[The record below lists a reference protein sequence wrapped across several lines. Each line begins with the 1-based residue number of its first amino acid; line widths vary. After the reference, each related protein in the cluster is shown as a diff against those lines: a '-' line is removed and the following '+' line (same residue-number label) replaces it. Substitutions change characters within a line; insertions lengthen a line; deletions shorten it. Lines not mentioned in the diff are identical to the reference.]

1 MSANLLIIIVAVGFL
16 VLLGLAVRDFIRTI
30 FFNKREHSLT
40 KIRNI
45 VSQRRC
51 VGRFRISSFDVK

>member
-30 FFNKREHSLT
+30 FCGDEE
-40 KIRNI
+40 
-45 VSQRRC
+45 
-51 VGRFRISSFDVK
+51 

>member
-30 FFNKREHSLT
+30 FYGDKEWWMRKRSTAVINVYIQLHYDW
-40 KIRNI
+40 KW
-45 VSQRRC
+45 
-51 VGRFRISSFDVK
+51 